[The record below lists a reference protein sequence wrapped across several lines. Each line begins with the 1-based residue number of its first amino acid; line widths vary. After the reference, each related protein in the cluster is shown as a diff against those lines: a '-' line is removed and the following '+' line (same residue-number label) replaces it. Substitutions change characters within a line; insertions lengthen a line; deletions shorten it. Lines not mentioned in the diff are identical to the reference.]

1 MRMPSWTGRAGETPV
16 VRRNRGQLP
25 MLHLADTTRNNFIAT
40 VCEFVGTF
48 LFLFMSFA
56 GTQVANTPKPVDG
69 APPNTAAL
77 LYSSLAFGFS
87 LTVNVW
93 AFYRVTGGL
102 FNPAVTL
109 ALCLVGGMP
118 AVRGLSVFIAQ
129 LVGGI
134 AAAGVVSALF
144 PGDLNVTTRLGGGA
158 SISQGLFIEMFLTAQ
173 LVFVIIMLAVVKHK
187 STFLA
192 PVAIGLAF
200 FVTEMIGDYYTG
212 GSLNPARSLGPD
224 VINRSFPGYHWIYW
238 VGPLLGSLL
247 ACGFYYFLRIFSYES
262 VNPGQDFNEW
272 EAKLGPGTWSSSLHG
287 RTYSDTTTVNPAGP
301 SPLSNGE
308 VNGDGPV
315 NVVVGPPRVR
325 IDHAD
330 LSQPSRGPFS
340 WQGGCSSSSSPRRAV
355 AFLLRPSSPRNRATV
370 IMGQMESSRSAPGPE
385 ALGDIHDQEL
395 LGKPPHTPPP
405 SCARYPL
412 TGVAKMGY
420 KQELRRQYSTVQ
432 IFAIAFSIMGLV
444 PSIASTIAFSLPAG
458 PAGMVWGWFTASI
471 LIFCVGLAM
480 ADMASAMPTAGGLY
494 WWTHY
499 FAGEKYRNPLS
510 FLVGYS
516 NTLGLIG
523 GICSVDYTLSLLI
536 LACISIARDGTWSAS
551 NGTIYG
557 LYAGL
562 IIIHGTCTILASN
575 IMPRIQT
582 LCIYIN
588 VAIIIATV
596 VALPAGK
603 VSRGGSLNSA
613 SYVFSHVDNLSNW
626 PTGWTFVLSFM
637 SPIWSIGFFDS
648 CVHMSEEAM
657 HAARAVPRGILFS
670 AGSACVLGFLVLSVL
685 AAVMDPVVENTAGT
699 VFGQPMAQIY
709 YDALGKSGALGF
721 MAVLILIQF
730 LIGLSLIIAA
740 SRQVFAFARDHALP
754 FSPTLRQISQRIHHQ
769 PVNAILFL
777 TGICLIFGLLALI
790 NSVAANALFSLFVAS
805 NYVAWGTPIL
815 CRLLWSSRFTPGE
828 FYTGAKVSKAIAGV
842 AVTWLVFGLVL
853 SMFPSVRGPGAED
866 MNYTV
871 VINGFVWVASMVYY
885 WVYARKVFS
894 GPRSTISQG
903 VESESA
909 EMETDAGVAGGQQT
923 KVQME

>member
-1 MRMPSWTGRAGETPV
+1 MRTRLPSILKPWRRQDTQSDAPV
-16 VRRNRGQLP
+16 VRRNRNQLP
-25 MLHLADTTRNNFIAT
+25 MLHLADTTRNNFIAMSG
-40 VCEFVGTF
+40 EFVGTF
-48 LFLFMSFA
+48 LFLFFSFA

-69 APPNTAAL
+69 APPNTNAL
-77 LYSSLAFGFS
+77 LYSALAFGFS
-87 LTVNVW
+87 LMVNIW

-118 AVRGLSVFIAQ
+118 AYRGLFVFAAQ
-129 LVGGI
+129 IIGGI

-144 PGDLNVTTRLGGGA
+144 PGDLNVATRLGGGA
-158 SISQGLFIEMFLTAQ
+158 SISQGLFIEMFLTVQ

-187 STFLA
+187 GTFLA

-247 ACGFYYFLRIFSYES
+247 ACGFYYFLTFFSYES

-272 EAKLGPGTWSSSLHG
+272 EAKWGPAPGSWDSSMHRPS
-287 RTYSDTTTVNPAGP
+287 YSDTATLNRGMSPRDSRLAGNGNANANLAHDAHLHPPPPPPGEEQNIRPP
-301 SPLSNGE
+301 SPGW
-308 VNGDGPV
+308 GD
-315 NVVVGPPRVR
+315 
-325 IDHAD
+325 
-330 LSQPSRGPFS
+330 
-340 WQGGCSSSSSPRRAV
+340 
-355 AFLLRPSSPRNRATV
+355 T
-370 IMGQMESSRSAPGPE
+370 
-385 ALGDIHDQEL
+385 HDQQL
-395 LGKPPHTPPP
+395 L
-405 SCARYPL
+405 
-412 TGVAKMGY
+412 AKLGY
-420 KQELRRQYSTVQ
+420 KQELRRSYSTLQ

-458 PAGMVWGWFTASI
+458 PAGMVWGWLTASI
-471 LIFCVGLAM
+471 LIFTVGLAM
-480 ADMASAMPTAGGLY
+480 SDMASSMPTAGGFY

-499 FAGEKYRNPLS
+499 FAGRKFKKPLS

-562 IIIHGTCTILASN
+562 ILIHSLATVLTSN

-582 LCIYIN
+582 ACIFIN
-588 VAIIIATV
+588 VALIIATV
-596 VALPAGK
+596 VALPVGK
-603 VSRGGSLNSA
+603 VSRGGTLNSG
-613 SYVFSHVDNLSNW
+613 SFVFGHVDNLSNW
-626 PTGWTFVLSFM
+626 PTGWNFVLAFM
-637 SPIWSIGFFDS
+637 SPIWAIGFFDS
-648 CVHMSEEAM
+648 CVHMSEEARD
-657 HAARAVPRGILFS
+657 APKAVPRGILFS
-670 AGSACVLGFLVLSVL
+670 AGSASVLGFLVLSVL
-685 AAVMDPVVENTAGT
+685 AAVMDPVVANTAGT

-709 YDALGKSGALGF
+709 YDSLGKRGALGF

-730 LIGLSLIIAA
+730 LIGLSLIVAA
-740 SRQVFAFARDHALP
+740 SRQVFAFSRDHALP
-754 FSPTLRQISQRIHHQ
+754 FSPILRKITSLSGKPQ
-769 PVNAILFL
+769 PVNAIVFL
-777 TGICLIFGLLALI
+777 GGICVIFGLLALI

-815 CRLLWSSRFTPGE
+815 CRLIWSKRFVPGA
-828 FYTGAKVSKAIAGV
+828 FYTGPRISGVVAGIAV
-842 AVTWLVFGLVL
+842 AWLAFGLVL
-853 SMFPSVRGPGAED
+853 SMFPTVRNPGPEE

-871 VINGFVWVASMVYY
+871 VLNGFVWLASMLYY
-885 WVYARKVFS
+885 VIHARKVFT
-894 GPRSTISQG
+894 GPRVTLAEGEG
-903 VESESA
+903 VSSSSGFSHGTQTER
-909 EMETDAGVAGGQQT
+909 EMEDEKEADTDTSPAGGWDTAQQQT
-923 KVQME
+923 GKKKSEAV